1 LRIIGGEWRGR
12 KLLFA
17 DAEGLRPTTDRIR
30 ETVFN
35 WLAPEIAGA
44 RCLDLFAG
52 SGALGLEALSRGAG
66 FSCLIDTSAAA
77 IQQINSNLER
87 LDCDCAATYCMTASQ
102 WLEQFDP
109 ATEKAFDVVFLDP
122 PFGKG
127 QMAACLELIE
137 QKHLL
142 NDNGLAYLET
152 PRDEALPAISSRWQL
167 HREKTAGQVSYRLY
181 RCGA

>member
-1 LRIIGGEWRGR
+1 MRIIGGEWRGR

-44 RCLDLFAG
+44 RCLELFAG

-66 FSCLIDTSAAA
+66 FSCFIDTSAAA

-102 WLEQFDP
+102 WLGQFAP